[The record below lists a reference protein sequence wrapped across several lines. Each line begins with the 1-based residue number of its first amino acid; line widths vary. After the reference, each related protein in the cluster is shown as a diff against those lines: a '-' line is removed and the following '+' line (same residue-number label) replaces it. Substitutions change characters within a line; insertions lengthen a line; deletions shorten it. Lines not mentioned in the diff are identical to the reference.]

1 MIRLINALKNQDKYS
16 SYLNSILNNYGI
28 DINYL
33 EEYYKDIKTEKLY
46 KSLFHGLYHSEKVCL
61 YALILA
67 KIKGLNEVETHI
79 IRDAAIYHDIG
90 RINDHE
96 ESTHGLIGANKI
108 EEVIDVFNEVYKD
121 NDNIVYLKAIIEAHS
136 LGSKYKDIIFEN
148 YKYDYPNINYEKY
161 ERLYNILLDS
171 DALDRTRFRITSQ
184 AALKEKY
191 LRLDESKELIEFAKK
206 LNEYYTYIESKEKYN
221 KLFEL
226 YNPNDKT
233 KQVQGCFHGISSN
246 FFALD
251 SILKYG
257 ILSELAMNEL
267 GISSPRNFF
276 GNNNSLFIS
285 VIDDISYSKNGKAN
299 NKFLKNNI
307 SLYCLVTN
315 LCSGTKKS
323 EKFSDCLA
331 THSDEY
337 EDELFAFYKIN
348 KEQIYSIVLPKNM
361 IYKDIKDL
369 NYMEGSRNYDI
380 IYQKINFYLKK
391 LNSYIDINSYINSF
405 SPLLDEYKKKVLD
418 FEKKSEYE
426 QRNTYK
432 EFFNELDNILIE
444 LNKII
449 QEIVNL
455 IWHLSLGKDKN
466 ETITVKEVINHIL
479 ISNNIDFKIQ
489 DSGEELLFIINHQ
502 NVKKI

>member
-1 MIRLINALKNQDKYS
+1 
-16 SYLNSILNNYGI
+16 
-28 DINYL
+28 
-33 EEYYKDIKTEKLY
+33 
-46 KSLFHGLYHSEKVCL
+46 
-61 YALILA
+61 
-67 KIKGLNEVETHI
+67 
-79 IRDAAIYHDIG
+79 
-90 RINDHE
+90 
-96 ESTHGLIGANKI
+96 
-108 EEVIDVFNEVYKD
+108 
-121 NDNIVYLKAIIEAHS
+121 
-136 LGSKYKDIIFEN
+136 
-148 YKYDYPNINYEKY
+148 
-161 ERLYNILLDS
+161 
-171 DALDRTRFRITSQ
+171 
-184 AALKEKY
+184 
-191 LRLDESKELIEFAKK
+191 
-206 LNEYYTYIESKEKYN
+206 
-221 KLFEL
+221 
-226 YNPNDKT
+226 
-233 KQVQGCFHGISSN
+233 
-246 FFALD
+246 
-251 SILKYG
+251 
-257 ILSELAMNEL
+257 MNEL

-391 LNSYIDINSYINSF
+391 LNSYIDINSYINTF

-466 ETITVKEVINHIL
+466 ETITVKEVINYIL